1 MKSVVGFE
9 GDVEFDAT
17 RPDGTPR
24 KVMDNSKLAAL
35 GWRPKSSIE
44 SGLTKMY
51 AWFTESPQ
59 HREA

>member
-24 KVMDNSKLAAL
+24 KIMDNSKIAAL
-35 GWRPKSSIE
+35 GWRPKSTIE
-44 SGLTKMY
+44 SGLT
-51 AWFTESPQ
+51 ENVRLV
-59 HREA
+59 HR